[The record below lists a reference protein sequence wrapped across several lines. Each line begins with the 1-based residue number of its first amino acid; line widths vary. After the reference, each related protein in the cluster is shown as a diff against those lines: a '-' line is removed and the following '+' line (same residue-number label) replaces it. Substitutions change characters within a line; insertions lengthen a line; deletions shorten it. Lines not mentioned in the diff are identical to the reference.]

1 MGVGLYCNRSSSR
14 KSSSNRRRKFDQ
26 HQDSLTFPGPMTYQV
41 VAERQQQQQEE
52 GEEEEEEEI
61 ADQPSPVLFSSV
73 QCPGSSSHKGSL
85 YERGNR
91 SDLSFSFQSVSVSMA
106 GGSVSECKEYL
117 FKVLVIGE
125 LGVGKTS
132 IIKRY
137 VHQLFS
143 QHYRATIG
151 VDFAL
156 KVINWDSKT
165 LVRLQLWDIAGQE
178 RFGNMTRVYYKEA
191 VGAFVVFDVTRGST
205 FEAVSKWKHDLD
217 SKVKLANGSPIPSVL
232 LANKCDQKKE
242 SSNNTALMDNFCK
255 ETGFLGWFET
265 SAKDNINV
273 DEAARFLVE
282 NILANDKG
290 LPYEESNG
298 DRIKLDQETVAAE
311 SKSGCC

>member
-1 MGVGLYCNRSSSR
+1 
-14 KSSSNRRRKFDQ
+14 
-26 HQDSLTFPGPMTYQV
+26 
-41 VAERQQQQQEE
+41 
-52 GEEEEEEEI
+52 
-61 ADQPSPVLFSSV
+61 
-73 QCPGSSSHKGSL
+73 
-85 YERGNR
+85 
-91 SDLSFSFQSVSVSMA
+91 MA
-106 GGSVSECKEYL
+106 SGTVTECKEYL

-132 IIKRY
+132 LIKRY

-156 KVINWDSKT
+156 KVISWDSKT

-217 SKVKLANGSPIPSVL
+217 SKVKLPSGGAIPVVL
-232 LANKCDQKKE
+232 LANKCDQKKDGNGDN
-242 SSNNTALMDNFCK
+242 SSNMDQFCK
-255 ETGFLGWFET
+255 ESGFIGWFET

-273 DEAARFLVE
+273 EEAARFLVE
-282 NILANDKG
+282 NILINDKG
-290 LPYEESNG
+290 LPSEDSNG
-298 DRIKLDQETVAAE
+298 DTVKLDQETVAAE
-311 SKSGCC
+311 SKSQCC

>member
-1 MGVGLYCNRSSSR
+1 
-14 KSSSNRRRKFDQ
+14 
-26 HQDSLTFPGPMTYQV
+26 
-41 VAERQQQQQEE
+41 
-52 GEEEEEEEI
+52 
-61 ADQPSPVLFSSV
+61 
-73 QCPGSSSHKGSL
+73 
-85 YERGNR
+85 
-91 SDLSFSFQSVSVSMA
+91 MA
-106 GGSVSECKEYL
+106 GSSVSECKEYL

-232 LANKCDQKKE
+232 LANKCDQKNE
-242 SSNNTALMDNFCK
+242 TSNNTSLMDNFCK

-265 SAKDNINV
+265 SAKV
-273 DEAARFLVE
+273 G
-282 NILANDKG
+282 KG
-290 LPYEESNG
+290 SVGHRTLNRWGKVKGKNSMKRTTSTWMRQLG
-298 DRIKLDQETVAAE
+298 SWWRT
-311 SKSGCC
+311 SC

>member
-1 MGVGLYCNRSSSR
+1 MAGAERGGGGVGVPENRE
-14 KSSSNRRRKFDQ
+14 
-26 HQDSLTFPGPMTYQV
+26 H
-41 VAERQQQQQEE
+41 
-52 GEEEEEEEI
+52 
-61 ADQPSPVLFSSV
+61 
-73 QCPGSSSHKGSL
+73 
-85 YERGNR
+85 
-91 SDLSFSFQSVSVSMA
+91 
-106 GGSVSECKEYL
+106 L

-156 KVINWDSKT
+156 KVLNWDTRT

-217 SKVKLANGSPIPSVL
+217 SKVVLPNGSPIPTIL
-232 LANKCDQKKE
+232 LANKCDQKKD
-242 SSNNTALMDNFCK
+242 SSQNPSPSQMNQFCK
-255 ETGFLGWFET
+255 EGGFAGWFET
-265 SAKDNINV
+265 SAKDNINI

-282 NILANDKG
+282 NILANLKAFPNEDNDVDKLKLG
-290 LPYEESNG
+290 LDPL
-298 DRIKLDQETVAAE
+298 KAE
-311 SKSGCC
+311 SKSQCC

>member
-1 MGVGLYCNRSSSR
+1 
-14 KSSSNRRRKFDQ
+14 
-26 HQDSLTFPGPMTYQV
+26 
-41 VAERQQQQQEE
+41 
-52 GEEEEEEEI
+52 
-61 ADQPSPVLFSSV
+61 
-73 QCPGSSSHKGSL
+73 
-85 YERGNR
+85 
-91 SDLSFSFQSVSVSMA
+91 MA

-125 LGVGKTS
+125 LDVGKTS

-156 KVINWDSKT
+156 KVMNWDSKT

-191 VGAFVVFDVTRGST
+191 VGAFVVFDITRGST

-217 SKVKLANGSPIPSVL
+217 SKLKLANGNPIPSVL
-232 LANKCDQKKE
+232 LANKCDQKKDG
-242 SSNNTALMDNFCK
+242 SNNSSLMDNFCK
-255 ETGFLGWFET
+255 EAGFLGWFET
-265 SAKDNINV
+265 SAKENINI
-273 DEAARFLVE
+273 DDAARFLVE
-282 NILANDKG
+282 NILLNYKV
-290 LPYEESNG
+290 LPYEDSNG
-298 DRIKLDQETVAAE
+298 DRIKLDQQTLPAE

>member
-1 MGVGLYCNRSSSR
+1 MAGAERGGVGVGVPENRE
-14 KSSSNRRRKFDQ
+14 
-26 HQDSLTFPGPMTYQV
+26 H
-41 VAERQQQQQEE
+41 
-52 GEEEEEEEI
+52 
-61 ADQPSPVLFSSV
+61 
-73 QCPGSSSHKGSL
+73 
-85 YERGNR
+85 
-91 SDLSFSFQSVSVSMA
+91 
-106 GGSVSECKEYL
+106 L

-156 KVINWDSKT
+156 KVLNWDTRT

-205 FEAVSKWKHDLD
+205 FEAVSKWKYDLD
-217 SKVKLANGSPIPSVL
+217 SKVVLPNGSPIPTIL
-232 LANKCDQKKE
+232 LANKCDQKKD
-242 SSNNTALMDNFCK
+242 SSQNPSPSQINQFCK
-255 ETGFLGWFET
+255 EGGFAGWFET
-265 SAKDNINV
+265 SAKDNINI

-282 NILANDKG
+282 NILANLKAFPNEENDVDKLKLG
-290 LPYEESNG
+290 LDPL
-298 DRIKLDQETVAAE
+298 KAE
-311 SKSGCC
+311 SKSQCC

>member
-1 MGVGLYCNRSSSR
+1 MAG
-14 KSSSNRRRKFDQ
+14 
-26 HQDSLTFPGPMTYQV
+26 
-41 VAERQQQQQEE
+41 AERGGGVVGVPE
-52 GEEEEEEEI
+52 
-61 ADQPSPVLFSSV
+61 
-73 QCPGSSSHKGSL
+73 
-85 YERGNR
+85 NR
-91 SDLSFSFQSVSVSMA
+91 
-106 GGSVSECKEYL
+106 EHL

-156 KVINWDSKT
+156 KVLNWDTRT

-217 SKVKLANGSPIPSVL
+217 SKVVLPNGSPIPTIL
-232 LANKCDQKKE
+232 LANKCDQKKD
-242 SSNNTALMDNFCK
+242 SSQNPSPSQMNQFCK
-255 ETGFLGWFET
+255 EGGFAGWFET
-265 SAKDNINV
+265 SAKDNINI

-282 NILANDKG
+282 NILANLKAFPNEENDVDK
-290 LPYEESNG
+290 L
-298 DRIKLDQETVAAE
+298 KLDLDPLKAE
-311 SKSGCC
+311 SKSQCC